1 MHAFRALLI
10 GTCLGTALTAA
21 AADAQMLRSADNAAS
36 RLYIGAPQ
44 GLDAPRRIGDGETV
58 WTERVYP
65 MDTVRLSQDAPE
77 RNRPRHADAV
87 PAGAVLFGIQLSDEA
102 IVYCEPV
109 DYDANVRRVQCLRD
123 IDGNGT
129 FDGGYLSRQRG
140 IDSQFVIAFVH
151 ALQSVDQVAYE
162 TIERPAALETTGR
175 VRLEIERDGPVFV
188 RTIDEEEIEHE
199 FRCSTPGDDP
209 TVCDVLGVRLRVE
222 PDGDAYRISLIEAPE
237 ERGFIIQIDAGF

>member
-1 MHAFRALLI
+1 MRAFRALLI
-10 GTCLGTALTAA
+10 GTCLGAALGA

-44 GLDAPRRIGDGETV
+44 GLDTPRLVGDGETV

-65 MDTVRLSQDAPE
+65 MEAVRLTETVPE
-77 RNRPRHADAV
+77 RNRPRHAEAV
-87 PAGAVLFGIQLSDEA
+87 PAGTVLFGIQLSDAA

-109 DYDANVRRVQCLRD
+109 EYDANVRRVQCLRD

-140 IDSQFVIAFVH
+140 IDSRFVIAFVH
-151 ALQSVDQVAYE
+151 ALQGVGQVAYE
-162 TIERPAALETTGR
+162 EIDRPASLETTGR
-175 VRLEIERDGPVFV
+175 VHLETGSDGPVFI

-199 FRCSTPGDDP
+199 FRCEQAGENPQ
-209 TVCDVLGVRLRVE
+209 VCNVLGVRLRVIPE
-222 PDGDAYRISLIEAPE
+222 GDAYRIALLEAPQ
-237 ERGFIIQIDAGF
+237 ERGFVIQIDAGF